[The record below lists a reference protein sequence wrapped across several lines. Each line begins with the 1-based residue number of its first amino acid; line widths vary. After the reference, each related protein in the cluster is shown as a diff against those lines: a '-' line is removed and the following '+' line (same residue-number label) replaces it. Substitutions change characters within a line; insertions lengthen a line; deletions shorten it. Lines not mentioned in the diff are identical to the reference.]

1 MSGTLLDTQAL
12 LWFID
17 GNPRLSA
24 PALGRIVEPG
34 AELFVSYASVWEIA
48 IKHGKGKLALPETP
62 ESYLLKQLSLNK
74 VRLLPISVRSIFLAG
89 ALPHHHRDPFDRVI
103 AAQCL
108 RCDLTLLSSDAQ
120 FDAYG
125 VRRVW

>member
-1 MSGTLLDTQAL
+1 MSATLIDTQAL
-12 LWFID
+12 LWFIA
-17 GNPRLSA
+17 GNSKLSA
-24 PALGRIVEPG
+24 PALSRIVEPG
-34 AELFVSYASVWEIA
+34 VELFFSYASAWEIA
-48 IKHGKGKLALPETP
+48 IKHGNGKLDLPEAP
-62 ESYLLKQLSLNK
+62 ESYLIKQLSFNK
-74 VRLLPISVRSIFLAG
+74 IRLLPISVGSIFLAG

-108 RCDLTLLSSDAQ
+108 RCDLTLLSSDVQ